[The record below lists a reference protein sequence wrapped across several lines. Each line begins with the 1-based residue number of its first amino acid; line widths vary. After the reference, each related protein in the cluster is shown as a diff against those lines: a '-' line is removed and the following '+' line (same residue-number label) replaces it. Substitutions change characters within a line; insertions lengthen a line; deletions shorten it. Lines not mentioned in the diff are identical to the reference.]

1 MKINLSTPQGIEKLQ
16 TELDCVQQNTR
27 ARNITASEIMEAS
40 QCIFEALKIPK
51 KALNGCRFKVDL
63 NAKNLMKYGSSI
75 PESTIFILEF
85 RNGHWLVTDLFR
97 GETHREGSNVKANLS
112 DEAKEALIRRFSSF
126 EITKNTIE

>member
-40 QCIFEALKIPK
+40 QFIFEALKIPK

-112 DEAKEALIRRFSSF
+112 DEAKEALIKRFSNL